1 MKSSWLVVRVCKSR
15 CVMRCECCDAIVCIP
30 WRPSFRLFWLSL
42 VLVNPPFLSDFLL
55 SPCLSFLYTPSP
67 SINISSFSSRRGYAF
82 RCSFLL
88 SFLTL
93 LLLLLPYVV
102 YFPCCCCIPTTIH
115 TIEIIAFPCVLHLAA
130 GKIRQMRSPFSSSS
144 FLLLLIPLHLSFIVY
159 LKPCLTSSVVTT
171 TNDLQYIY
179 ILKKKTLWLSQLAD
193 GATTTIGRMLQ

>member
-1 MKSSWLVVRVCKSR
+1 MTRLYVYPGGPLFV
-15 CVMRCECCDAIVCIP
+15 
-30 WRPSFRLFWLSL
+30 SFDSLSFL
-42 VLVNPPFLSDFLL
+42 STPPFLSDFLL

-88 SFLTL
+88 SFLTLLL

-144 FLLLLIPLHLSFIVY
+144 FLLLLIPFHLSFIVY

-179 ILKKKTLWLSQLAD
+179 ILKKKTF
-193 GATTTIGRMLQ
+193 